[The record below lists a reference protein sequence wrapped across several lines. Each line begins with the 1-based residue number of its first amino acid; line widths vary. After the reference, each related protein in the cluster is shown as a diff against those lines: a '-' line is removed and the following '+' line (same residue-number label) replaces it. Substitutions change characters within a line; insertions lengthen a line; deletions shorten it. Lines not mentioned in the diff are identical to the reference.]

1 MKLLVKTII
10 TFFMFSNILISVH
23 AEEEYESG
31 KRELTQEELEKNIGR
46 MGDVDEIPEDFEFSE
61 MENALWRANHLKNIE
76 QPARL
81 YYEFSKSGSYEEGFQ
96 DAVYLDILEIN
107 EDGSKNTNLQFFTAE
122 RKQTVRPSNVTE
134 VNGNP
139 VLGIYMQGDVYE
151 MDRYTGGSWRH
162 FMKKL
167 KVAFREYGQVEPIDI
182 EYLGEKYKG
191 KKYSVQPYLND
202 SRRRQYE
209 DFAEKTYEFIMSPEI
224 PGSIYQ
230 IRTVIPGKEDNESPL
245 VEEVL
250 TLVEVTQN

>member
-1 MKLLVKTII
+1 MKLLARTII
-10 TFFMFSNILISVH
+10 TFFVFGSLLTPLH
-23 AEEEYESG
+23 AEEENENG

-46 MGDVDEIPEDFEFSE
+46 MGDVDEIPEGFEFSE
-61 MENALWRANHLKNIE
+61 MENALWRSNHLENIE

-81 YYEFSKSGSYEEGFQ
+81 YYEFNKTGSYEEGFQ
-96 DAVYLDILEIN
+96 DAVYLDILKIN
-107 EDGSKNTNLQFFTAE
+107 EDGSKNTNLQFFTEE

-167 KVAFREYGQVEPIDI
+167 KVAFRESSQVETIDI
-182 EYLGEKYKG
+182 EYLGQKYKG
-191 KKYSVQPYLND
+191 KKYTVQPYLND
-202 SRRRQYE
+202 ARRRQYE

-230 IRTVIPGKEDNESPL
+230 IRTVIPGKEDTESPL

-250 TLVEVTQN
+250 TLVEVTQS